1 MSTTCIIII
10 CMLYYVDLWS
20 IYWKHQ
26 ETSLMASIHKISECN
41 QIENYNQKYKM
52 QHQKLATFKEGCRQK
67 VVRDNVYICC
77 RFVDQRLS
85 DNHWLEMIVFDQL
98 HLIFSESVFCLQNC
112 YMSVRPSC
120 QQLVNSVLSKN
131 SKAALY
137 EITTKKSLST
147 RTLSA

>member
-1 MSTTCIIII
+1 MSTTCIIIL

-41 QIENYNQKYKM
+41 QIENYNHKYKM

-67 VVRDNVYICC
+67 VVRNNVYMLPFRRPKIIRQSLIGDDCI
-77 RFVDQRLS
+77 RSAASNLFRISILPS
-85 DNHWLEMIVFDQL
+85 KLL
-98 HLIFSESVFCLQNC
+98 H
-112 YMSVRPSC
+112 VRPSC